1 MSKDMST
8 TIHTDCKI
16 VAKKN
21 DRSKFTNNL
30 RKLNALACSN
40 CTRDDFDMN
49 KAIENSEHSL
59 KALGAIGAL
68 QEMIAA
74 QLLSTHRM
82 QQLSTAMA
90 NESEHMDAKHYYT
103 NAAVKLANCFIQ
115 QANLLA
121 RLQGHGGQKI
131 VVERV
136 DVHQGA
142 QAVVGIING
151 EIPPSEVK
159 K

>member
-1 MSKDMST
+1 
-8 TIHTDCKI
+8 

-21 DRSKFTNNL
+21 DRSKFTDNI
-30 RKLNALACSN
+30 RRLNALACSKYK
-40 CTRDDFDMN
+40 RDDFDIDH
-49 KAIENSEHSL
+49 AIEKSEYSL
-59 KALGAIGAL
+59 KALGAKGIL

-90 NESEHMDAKHYYT
+90 NESEHMDNKQYYT
-103 NAAVKLANCFIQ
+103 NAAIKLANCFIQ
-115 QANLLA
+115 QASLLA
-121 RLQGHGGQKI
+121 RLQGYGGQKI
-131 VVERV
+131 IVERI

-151 EIPPSEVK
+151 EIPSNGVK